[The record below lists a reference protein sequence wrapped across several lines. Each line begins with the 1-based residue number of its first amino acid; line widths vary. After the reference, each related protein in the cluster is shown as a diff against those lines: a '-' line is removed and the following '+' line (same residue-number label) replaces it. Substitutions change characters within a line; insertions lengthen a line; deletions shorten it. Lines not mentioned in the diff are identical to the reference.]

1 MYTPARKYRQKSKQ
15 ERNIRLFFIM
25 ARFAFLSFA
34 NIEERFEDYGE
45 DEGQHIFLKATQA
58 TAQRHA

>member
-1 MYTPARKYRQKSKQ
+1 
-15 ERNIRLFFIM
+15 M